1 MTSFVST
8 FIWPQKLG
16 RLFLF
21 IDLCTAQY
29 FVFSKLFHSF
39 SGQGHTFQFK
49 LFLTSFIDQPYT
61 KKIIIKLINIG
72 SYVNIGN
79 VGSHYYYFR
88 PESQTSRL
96 QTRPSLGPT
105 NPWLHFSLQESAS
118 LSALS
123 TVHSKGRRLCWY
135 GPVGDAENSA
145 KAKAGISKNC
155 IMTGFIIDVHG
166 CSTKQ
171 PGKVHTI
178 ALLYLW
184 IDIHLILLLLGF
196 ALNKF
201 FVYTYI

>member
-1 MTSFVST
+1 MTSFVGT

-61 KKIIIKLINIG
+61 KMIIIKLINIG

-96 QTRPSLGPT
+96 QTRPVSVRPTRGCISLCRKVLACP
-105 NPWLHFSLQESAS
+105 LLAR
-118 LSALS
+118 S
-123 TVHSKGRRLCWY
+123 TLR
-135 GPVGDAENSA
+135 GDAFVDMGRLVTP
-145 KAKAGISKNC
+145 K
-155 IMTGFIIDVHG
+155 TQL
-166 CSTKQ
+166 KQ
-171 PGKVHTI
+171 KQEFLKIV
-178 ALLYLW
+178 
-184 IDIHLILLLLGF
+184 
-196 ALNKF
+196 
-201 FVYTYI
+201 